1 MKLWFWSIIQMRS
14 DSKKLIWDVGIVG
27 GGVGGCE
34 VARLASRINKTN
46 GTALEIAIIDERS
59 DLFEGTSAAMARR
72 MGRGGHYFD
81 EDSVSFY
88 AFSFELTMDSFVA
101 DREVFKCD
109 NRGELDLTY
118 KKLKQQERQ
127 VPSWAR
133 VVNSIYVVAKETAVS
148 HFHLQDHHGA
158 IWCED
163 PEILEHK
170 QVDPERIQQTD
181 DGKYCMFEGEH
192 DGVLRLDYVVDCYKK
207 FFKERT
213 NISVLN
219 KTWVHSFK
227 EIQCEASSFGRN
239 IQDVIEEF
247 IQKITQERNPQY
259 TQAQIE
265 QFKVQL
271 QSDKEWIVR
280 NAIALNKKSLE
291 LVEIEG
297 SDSDSSTPRSRAV
310 TEDIHGHV
318 DTVLEDIAPAH
329 IEAVITV
336 GFKND
341 AQGNTIAF
349 LNAFKHLHLAAYDG
363 NSRLI
368 NRSGLVEEA
377 LFDDDVE
384 QLELLEVKPSED
396 CPEVSQQR
404 SACPDGEISYLRR
417 CAKEDETSR
426 YRSRRKMAVQLN
438 SVVCELPITFI
449 QGPFASMLRDYVTAE
464 LVTNLPT
471 SQDEWGLVVHH
482 ALTAIY
488 KDNIH
493 QSKFKFFD
501 TWLIIL
507 QETMLRNRTP
517 VQEPLMSSSP
527 EGAGSHS
534 PAITMQLQSV
544 RTNYA
549 ELNNKIT
556 EEICAIYFSLLLKY
570 FYLLSKG
577 DHFCPDF
584 IPDEYRN
591 AEFNSNPTARGKILH
606 FIQELRDASIPSTP
620 FHSMLR
626 FFIDF
631 TAASPSFAAVEV
643 LKSVMQTI
651 LKDSQ
656 YPSSD
661 YIRFIVSRYSQLIIH
676 QDRLAHS
683 SSIIDL
689 ETKDLSD
696 RLKHFYESVM
706 GIWILEAAS
715 CFMPALKLSDTR
727 FGTTSTDYIKYFAGY
742 ANHVFGTDDSWIGPA
757 NVARTPFNIKQVLT
771 GEVLRVKNSDDASSV
786 IKLISSPRS
795 SISKCR
801 EEKPW
806 ATKSKRVTGAVTKK
820 FWHGTINAVKA
831 ICTMLGISYQNITA
845 RQASSESSSPL
856 ASPVKGCEALKAP
869 DPQPAFEAWKRFE
882 TLLRSGSVASTN
894 LPHGFKCVNSSS
906 LLPVIKNPL
915 TCPSAEAGVFQ
926 FANSALSPN

>member
-1 MKLWFWSIIQMRS
+1 MNLWFWSIIQMRS
-14 DSKKLIWDVGIVG
+14 DSRKLIWDVGIVG

-118 KKLKQQERQ
+118 RKLKQQEQ
-127 VPSWAR
+127 HVSSWAR

-148 HFHLQDHHGA
+148 HSHLQDHHGA
-158 IWCED
+158 VWCED
-163 PEILEHK
+163 PEILEYK

-192 DGVLRLDYVVDCYKK
+192 DGVLKLDYVVDCYKK

-227 EIQCEASSFGRN
+227 EIQCEASRFGRN
-239 IQDVIEEF
+239 IQNVIEDF
-247 IQKITQERNPQY
+247 IQKITQERNPRY
-259 TQAQIE
+259 TEEQIE
-265 QFKVQL
+265 QFKGQL
-271 QSDKEWIVR
+271 QSDKEWIDR
-280 NAIALNKKSLE
+280 HAIALNKKSFE
-291 LVEIEG
+291 PVEIEG
-297 SDSDSSTPRSRAV
+297 IDNDSSTPRSRA
-310 TEDIHGHV
+310 
-318 DTVLEDIAPAH
+318 DTVDMHLAHEDTVPAY

-341 AQGNTIAF
+341 ADGNTIAF

-377 LFDDDVE
+377 LFDDDAE

-517 VQEPLMSSSP
+517 VQEPLMSSSQ

-570 FYLLSKG
+570 FYLLSKR
-577 DHFCPDF
+577 DLFCPDF
-584 IPDEYRN
+584 IPDEYRT

-689 ETKDLSD
+689 ESKDLSD

-715 CFMPALKLSDTR
+715 CFMPVLKLSDTR
-727 FGTTSTDYIKYFAGY
+727 FGTTSTDYIKFFAEY
-742 ANHVFGTDDSWIGPA
+742 ANHVFGADGSWLGFA
-757 NVARTPFNIKQVLT
+757 NLARTPFNIKQVLT

-806 ATKSKRVTGAVTKK
+806 ATKSTRVTGAVTKK

-856 ASPVKGCEALKAP
+856 ASPVKGCEAQKTF
-869 DPQPAFEAWKRFE
+869 DSQGAFQAYKSFAE
-882 TLLRSGSVASTN
+882 LLRKGSVASTN
-894 LPHGFKCVNSSS
+894 LPDGFKCVNSSS
-906 LLPVIKNPL
+906 LLPVIKNPPL
-915 TCPSAEAGVFQ
+915 STCPSSAKAEVFEL
-926 FANSALSPN
+926 ANSALSAN